1 MHCAYRVEQTPPGLA
16 LDQRQSDRND
26 TEEWMRME
34 RWKDARQLSFRIYP
48 YGLAIAL
55 IYALA
60 YWAAREASVDQFFLP
75 AGIRIAALLIC
86 PYRYWLYLL
95 FGEYCYFA
103 YARYPMVEK
112 YGMEWVVLGSALLMP
127 AVMLIVHLHR
137 KLMSS
142 ETDIWLISVAAAST
156 AAVTSLNLGLSHV
169 LWSTPPV
176 TALDAKLTRFLVGDF
191 IGILTIAPLALL
203 WSKRHTD
210 SAVTKGHVLPTSACL
225 ILMIMLGVLAHL
237 IPADSPA
244 TKTDLLL
251 LMALPAVAL
260 TCMHGW
266 RGAAIS
272 VPLWSLIV
280 RLTMPSTGVAESFD
294 PAAFS
299 VQQNLAV
306 VGIALLA
313 VGSCLSYYYRRYR
326 STDQDGRNAISLA
339 RNTHI
344 AAEMDLRTRALDIR
358 KLGDGLEHSLD
369 DLSDWLDAQ
378 GHQDL
383 ASSLRR
389 VSAVHSRKFREQV
402 TMVYPTSLE
411 HVGLYLA
418 LQTGGIHEA
427 WKDTDRL
434 MLHRLGG
441 DPCQLSIGLQLA
453 TYRTIAEAVSLL
465 LQHEPGQIHISARCG
480 RFRRDRGILVAVA
493 LLDTRRH
500 LSDGTMTLALER
512 LTGRTLAYGGT
523 VQCRRN
529 RIRIL
534 LLEPRPDAETA
545 QHFRFPVHCAATHT
559 R

>member
-1 MHCAYRVEQTPPGLA
+1 
-16 LDQRQSDRND
+16 
-26 TEEWMRME
+26 MRLE
-34 RWKDARQLSFRIYP
+34 RWKDACELSFRIYP
-48 YGLAIAL
+48 FGFAVAL
-55 IYALA
+55 MYALA
-60 YWAAREASVDQFFLP
+60 YWAAREVSVDQFFLP
-75 AGIRIAALLIC
+75 AGVRIAALLIC
-86 PYRYWLYLL
+86 PYRYWPYLL
-95 FGEYCYFA
+95 LGEYCYFA
-103 YARYPMVEK
+103 SARYSMIEK
-112 YGMEWVVLGSALLMP
+112 YGMAWVVLGSALLMP
-127 AVMLIVHLHR
+127 TVMGIVHLHR

-142 ETDIWLISVAAAST
+142 KTDIWLISVAAAST
-156 AAVTSLNLGLSHV
+156 MAVTSLNLGISHA
-169 LWSTPPV
+169 LWPSPPV
-176 TALDAKLTRFLVGDF
+176 TDLDTKLTRFLVGDF

-203 WSKRHTD
+203 WSKRHSESQTE
-210 SAVTKGHVLPTSACL
+210 STLMSGHVLLTSACL
-225 ILMIMLGVLAHL
+225 ILMIMLGLLAHL
-237 IPADSPA
+237 IPLDSA
-244 TKTDLLL
+244 AAKTDLLL

-272 VPLWSLIV
+272 VPLWSVIV

-326 STDQDGRNAISLA
+326 STDQDGRNAASLA
-339 RNTHI
+339 RITHI
-344 AAEMDLRTRALDIR
+344 ATEMDLRTRALDIR
-358 KLGDGLEHSLD
+358 ELGDGLEHSLD
-369 DLSDWLDAQ
+369 DLSDWLDMQ

-389 VSAVHSRKFREQV
+389 VSAVHSRKFREQI

-427 WKDTDRL
+427 WKNTDRL

-453 TYRTIAEAVSLL
+453 TYRSIAEAVSLL

-500 LSDGTMTLALER
+500 LSDVTMTLALER

-529 RIRIL
+529 RVRIL
-534 LLEPRPDAETA
+534 LLEPRPDVETA
-545 QHFRFPVHCAATHT
+545 RHFRFPVHGTATTT